1 MKGNKME
8 NQFVV
13 TWQWDNEGN
22 EGALKVMS
30 FDTYEEACEFL
41 DKQNA
46 GTILDRQNGEPVL
59 WISPQFTGT
68 LAPSL
73 MA

>member
-1 MKGNKME
+1 ME
-8 NQFVV
+8 NQYLV
-13 TWQWDNEGN
+13 TWQWDDEGA

-30 FDTYEEACEFL
+30 FDTYEEADEFL
-41 DKQNA
+41 DKQKA
-46 GTILDRQNGEPVL
+46 GTILDRNNGEPVL

-73 MA
+73 LK